1 MLVESYQEHG
11 VVLVLVSVTVAV
23 AVGLKK
29 SYKIKTATLRGF
41 NVAVAGGGRVFD
53 FSAYGLAVIAC
64 KRSKYN

>member
-11 VVLVLVSVTVAV
+11 VILVLVSVTVAV

-41 NVAVAGGGRVFD
+41 NVAVAGGGFLTSQPMD
-53 FSAYGLAVIAC
+53 
-64 KRSKYN
+64 